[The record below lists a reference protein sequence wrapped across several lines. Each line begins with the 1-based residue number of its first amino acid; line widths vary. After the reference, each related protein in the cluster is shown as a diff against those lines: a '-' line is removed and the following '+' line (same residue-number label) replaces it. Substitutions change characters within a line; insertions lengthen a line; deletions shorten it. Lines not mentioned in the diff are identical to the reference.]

1 DAAAQES
8 FGESHRLRVLSQ
20 PRRRARSS
28 PAHTTGLARVEEHE
42 AGQVADAGKVRARK
56 RHVVVAEDAAL
67 RGVACIEERVARIV
81 DDVVATGAERG
92 EEGGSRGLCACDRLD
107 TTAGPV
113 REELAHAI
121 GLARGTCEVACG
133 VLDE

>member
-1 DAAAQES
+1 
-8 FGESHRLRVLSQ
+8 
-20 PRRRARSS
+20 
-28 PAHTTGLARVEEHE
+28 
-42 AGQVADAGKVRARK
+42 K

-133 VLDE
+133 VLDEQHVEHAILEALLEPLRDGQVVRGVAVSQTCLCGGEPWLLLGL